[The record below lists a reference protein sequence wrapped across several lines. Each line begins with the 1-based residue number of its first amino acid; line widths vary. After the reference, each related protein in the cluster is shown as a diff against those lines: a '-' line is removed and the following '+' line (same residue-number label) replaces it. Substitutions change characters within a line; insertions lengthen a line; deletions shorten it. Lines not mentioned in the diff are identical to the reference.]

1 MSEVTAI
8 EDATAFQDHLNA
20 LPSSALLVTY
30 FHAPWAVPCAQMS
43 AVLEAL
49 AATYSPSDPVNIS
62 FISIDA
68 EELPDIAEEHEVSA
82 VPFIVLRRDGKTLD
96 TVSGSDAVKVREAI
110 EKQMNS
116 STKATHQLP
125 PAQKVTRPAQ
135 QPDPPAAQ
143 KSVQSAADLPTATT
157 NGTTAPNGAPGTKNL
172 SAYAPSTN
180 DAPTAP
186 AFSSSAIDPTKSANE
201 DGQLSEE
208 LNTRLSQLVKAAPAM
223 LFMKGTPSA
232 PQCGFSR
239 QLVSILRENGVRY
252 GFFNILADEEVRQ
265 GLKTYADWPTFPQ
278 LWLGGDLIGGL
289 DIVKEELENDS
300 DFFGEYTVEGAG
312 RNKGG
317 PAAPEQQARPAAT
330 A

>member
-1 MSEVTAI
+1 MSKVQPI
-8 EDATAFQDHLNA
+8 DDQATFDKHTSS
-20 LPSSALLVTY
+20 LPSSTLLVTY
-30 FHAPWAVPCAQMS
+30 FHAPWAAPCAQMS
-43 AVLEAL
+43 TVLDAL
-49 AATYSPSDPVNIS
+49 AATHPVTDPLKIS
-62 FISIDA
+62 FISINA
-68 EELPDIAEEHEVSA
+68 EELPDISEDHEVSA
-82 VPFIVLRRDGKTLD
+82 VPFIVLRRDDKTLD

-110 EKQMNS
+110 EKQMNTS
-116 STKATHQLP
+116 SKITQQLP

-135 QPDPPAAQ
+135 QPDPLPQ
-143 KSVQSAADLPTATT
+143 ESIQSASNLPTASM
-157 NGTTAPNGAPGTKNL
+157 NGSSAPNTASGAKNL
-172 SAYAPSTN
+172 SAYAPSSN

-186 AFSSSAIDPTKSANE
+186 AFSSSAMDPSKSNGEAEISE
-201 DGQLSEE
+201 D
-208 LNTRLSQLVKAAPAM
+208 LNTRLEQLVKAAPAM

-289 DIVKEELENDS
+289 DIVKEELDNDS
-300 DFFGEYTVEGAG
+300 DFFGEYTVDGMG

-317 PAAPEQQARPAAT
+317 PAAPEQQARPTAT